1 MTFFKNGTYRASFPD
16 KHTEKGTFR
25 TDGGV
30 LVLVSASGLEMTADA
45 DGKLVYISE
54 KNPDQTYEF
63 RIQET
68 DLDRLH

>member
-1 MTFFKNGTYRASFPD
+1 
-16 KHTEKGTFR
+16 
-25 TDGGV
+25 
-30 LVLVSASGLEMTADA
+30 MTADA